1 MSPGRSVMSPT
12 LRSVRRSSEL
22 SGPTLVN
29 TSSVVL
35 KAMVTPERRK
45 IFEAGGFCFEP
56 AMASVAYRG
65 RVEER
70 NQAIALGPV
79 LPPQSNNLSHILM
92 PLIPGGRPCDQ
103 FWVQIGCILHPIPA
117 QFHCF
122 GFA

>member
-12 LRSVRRSSEL
+12 PRSVRRSSEL

-35 KAMVTPERRK
+35 KAMVTPEWRK

-65 RVEER
+65 KVEER
-70 NQAIALGPV
+70 NQAIALGPL
-79 LPPQSNNLSHILM
+79 LPPQSSNLSHILM
-92 PLIPGGRPCDQ
+92 PLIPGDRTCHQ
-103 FWVQIGCILHPIPA
+103 FWVQIGCRMHPICT
-117 QFHCF
+117 QFH
-122 GFA
+122 